1 MLLGIGPFAGTVPCG
16 RIVNRPGC
24 TVNET
29 AENVGR
35 EYLTVAA
42 ASAIS

>member
-1 MLLGIGPFAGTVPCG
+1 MLLGIGPFTETVPCG

-24 TVNET
+24 AVNET
-29 AENVGR
+29 AENARR
-35 EYLTVAA
+35 EYLTAAA